1 MKPITP
7 SVLSIAVALLLSAC
21 ANQSVTPPEFPAE
34 KLLGPQQT
42 AGNPQKIGL
51 AFSGGGTKAASYA
64 MGVLAAAVQ
73 SNGGK
78 GLSQFD
84 AISSVS
90 GGSYA
95 SLFLYSKLML
105 HDQDP
110 GNPQI
115 TDYFA
120 DCMPEHY
127 SQVLPGYANQTRPFC
142 NLATQQ
148 QKEQFKFQQ
157 YLRCRQDVLQSDC
170 KPGMDGKEDDNEI
183 ATGLKLVAETA
194 AIFVPNFIAR
204 TVFDWPVNLSRT
216 RHAYQEGIWSSY
228 AWYPT
233 NSIFVNL
240 EEDIDDINDVAD
252 DKQPCYFL
260 HCQANDRAK
269 EARQLTFQQ
278 LENTLNSAKDIKY
291 PTWFINATASRKR
304 SFLGWSLPGQR
315 DFTQYTMQMSP
326 YGVRTGLYG
335 DFQMKDSGS
344 DARFDLDLLDAVTAS
359 AAFAD
364 ANESVFS
371 QKWGLRFFSAIFLH
385 LAGQDWGK
393 DIDNPNVAEGW
404 RYLHNTLPFPLYYTD
419 GALRILGG
427 QTEDKTRSSYMHLMD
442 GGNND
447 NLGAFSLIEA
457 GMKNIFIADSAE
469 DEKGDLEDVCLLHN
483 EIRIRNLYGTKVDKS
498 GLIDPNDARKL
509 IIPGLEGLENH
520 CLNLVGESANNP
532 GDKVRNVNGPATSG
546 HYSIYDWQHKVLV
559 GCIRKGTG
567 NTCDSSQDSEIDAKV
582 FLLKPAINLDEIKTQ
597 YVDVER
603 KQVKVQRCDKN
614 REPELCN
621 EDGLVKQGVCD
632 ETNNPGLCEVAAYIA
647 DSYDPT
653 DKEHHGLGKF
663 PQDST
668 AGMTANSDAKRYG
681 AYRELGRWHMNAAMK
696 LINDPV
702 AFDAEL
708 AKQTQHK
715 ISYDAKAN

>member
-7 SVLSIAVALLLSAC
+7 SALSIAVALLLSAC
-21 ANQSVTPPEFPAE
+21 ANQSVTPPEFPVE
-34 KLLGPQQT
+34 TLLGPKQT
-42 AGNPQKIGL
+42 AGNTQKIGL
-51 AFSGGGTKAASYA
+51 ALSGGGTKAASYA

-73 SNGGK
+73 SDNGN

-120 DCMPEHY
+120 DCMPKHY
-127 SQVLPGYANQTRPFC
+127 SHVLPGYASQTRPFC

-204 TVFDWPVNLSRT
+204 TVFDWPVNLSPSRY
-216 RHAYQEGIWSSY
+216 AYQQGIGSTY
-228 AWYPT
+228 ALYPIT
-233 NSIFVNL
+233 PDVATKRS
-240 EEDIDDINDVAD
+240 DIDDICDSAHFLNCAD
-252 DKQPCYFL
+252 GTAESSKVSF
-260 HCQANDRAK
+260 
-269 EARQLTFQQ
+269 EALKTTLQQ
-278 LENTLNSAKDIKY
+278 NTKY
-291 PTWFINATASRKR
+291 PIWLINATSSKKR
-304 SFLGWSLPGQR
+304 SFMGWGTAGQR
-315 DFTQYTMQMSP
+315 DFTQYTLQMSP
-326 YGVRTGLYG
+326 YGARSGLYG
-335 DFQMKDSGS
+335 DFNTQNSK
-344 DARFDLDLLDAVTAS
+344 FDLELLDAVTDS
-359 AAFAD
+359 AAFFD
-364 ANESVFS
+364 AN
-371 QKWGLRFFSAIFLH
+371 QTQYGQPLRFLLAAGQH
-385 LAGQDWGK
+385 LAVLDWGQDV
-393 DIDNPNVAEGW
+393 DNPNVSESW
-404 RYLHNTLPFPLYYTD
+404 RYLHNALPFPLYYTD
-419 GALRILGG
+419 GALRIFSGNT
-427 QTEDKTRSSYMHLMD
+427 QDQTRSAYVRLMD

-469 DEKGDLEDVCLLHN
+469 DEKGDLGDVCVLHN
-483 EIRIRNLYGTKVDKS
+483 EIRIRNLYGAKADKS

-520 CLNLVGESANNP
+520 CLNSVGESANNP

-546 HYSIYDWQHKVLV
+546 HYSIYDWKHKVLV

-567 NTCDSSQDSEIDAKV
+567 NTCDSSQDGEIDAKV
-582 FLLKPAINLDEIKTQ
+582 FLLKPAINLDEIKTN
-597 YVDVER
+597 YVDLDR
-603 KQVKVQRCDKN
+603 K
-614 REPELCN
+614 
-621 EDGLVKQGVCD
+621 LVKQNACD
-632 ETNNPGLCEVAAYIA
+632 KEASPGLCEVSAYIA

-653 DKEHHGLGKF
+653 DEEHHGLGKF

-668 AGMTANSDAKRYG
+668 AWMTANSDAKRYG
-681 AYRELGRWHMNAAMK
+681 AYRELGRWHMYEALK
-696 LINDPV
+696 LVKNPT

-708 AKQTQHK
+708 AKQTEKK
-715 ISYDAKAN
+715 ISYDAKVN

>member
-1 MKPITP
+1 MKPSTP
-7 SVLSIAVALLLSAC
+7 SVLSIALALLLSAC
-21 ANQSVTPPEFPAE
+21 ANQPVTPPEFPAE
-34 KLLGPQQT
+34 KLLGPKQT
-42 AGNPQKIGL
+42 AGNTPKIGL
-51 AFSGGGTKAASYA
+51 ALSGGGTKAASYA

-73 SNGGK
+73 SDNGN

-105 HDQDP
+105 RDQDP
-110 GNPQI
+110 GKNELEI
-115 TDYFA
+115 SDYFA

-127 SQVLPGYANQTRPFC
+127 RHVLPSYDSKNRPFC
-142 NLATQQ
+142 SDKTLSEKDKAR
-148 QKEQFKFQQ
+148 FRFQQ

-170 KPGMDGKEDDNEI
+170 KPSMNNEDDDNEI
-183 ATGLKLVAETA
+183 ATGFKLVGETV

-216 RHAYQEGIWSSY
+216 RNAYQEGIWSSY

-240 EEDIDDINDVAD
+240 KEDIDDISDVAD
-252 DKQPCYFL
+252 DKQTCYFL

-278 LENTLNSAKDIKY
+278 LENTLNSDKAIKY

-335 DFQMKDSGS
+335 EFKKKDSEN

-385 LAGQDWGK
+385 LAGQDWGQ
-393 DIDNPNVAEGW
+393 DVDNPNVAEGW

-419 GALRILGG
+419 GALRILSG
-427 QTEDKTRSSYMHLMD
+427 QTEDKTRSSYVHLMD

-469 DEKGDLEDVCLLHN
+469 DEKGDLGDVCLLHN
-483 EIRIRNLYGTKVDKS
+483 EIRIRNLYGTKNPD
-498 GLIDPNDARKL
+498 DARKL

-546 HYSIYDWQHKVLV
+546 HYSIYDWKHKVLV
-559 GCIRKGTG
+559 GCIRKGSG
-567 NTCDSSQDSEIDAKV
+567 NTCDSSQDGEIDAKV
-582 FLLKPAINLDEIKTQ
+582 FLLKPAINLDEIKTD
-597 YVDVER
+597 YVDLDR
-603 KQVKVQRCDKN
+603 K
-614 REPELCN
+614 
-621 EDGLVKQGVCD
+621 LVKQNACD
-632 ETNNPGLCEVAAYIA
+632 EGANPGLCEVSAYIA

-653 DKEHHGLGKF
+653 DEEHHGLGKF

-681 AYRELGRWHMNAAMK
+681 AYRELGRWHMYEALK
-696 LINDPV
+696 LVKNPT

-708 AKQTQHK
+708 AKQTEKK
-715 ISYDAKAN
+715 ISYDAKVN